1 MYNWIERK
9 SLPNLHDLNT
19 TQGWH
24 TIIDSYSNHLVLF
37 VDTTGP
43 EAEKSKKWLKR
54 FEKIANYVNDHEL
67 LSLCDLSKPKC
78 KEFIKLLGVHNRKFE
93 PMSVAYIVPHRDG
106 HKHLGLFEPLSIPH
120 LEIDAIIN
128 YIDKCKEG
136 EGHDQTAFMSEKEEA
151 EKGEIVYENVKKLA
165 YKSLANKLNDHQN
178 DILVFM
184 RHRSHEKLTVLDK
197 SFDEVALKVKK
208 NSDTEFYHYDLDKN
222 SVHGLGVKESPII
235 RLYKSG
241 YVRQN
246 KDDHKDRVNHKF
258 KDLFINEN
266 DGTMRFKARIL
277 AFLIDNSTEYL
288 EFDEENIADM

>member
-1 MYNWIERK
+1 MMR
-9 SLPNLHDLNT
+9 
-19 TQGWH
+19 QG
-24 TIIDSYSNHLVLF
+24 
-37 VDTTGP
+37 
-43 EAEKSKKWLKR
+43 
-54 FEKIANYVNDHEL
+54 
-67 LSLCDLSKPKC
+67 
-78 KEFIKLLGVHNRKFE
+78 
-93 PMSVAYIVPHRDG
+93 
-106 HKHLGLFEPLSIPH
+106 
-120 LEIDAIIN
+120 DAIIN

-151 EKGEIVYENVKKLA
+151 EKGEMVYENVKKLA

-197 SFDEVALKVKK
+197 SFDEVALKV
-208 NSDTEFYHYDLDKN
+208 NKN